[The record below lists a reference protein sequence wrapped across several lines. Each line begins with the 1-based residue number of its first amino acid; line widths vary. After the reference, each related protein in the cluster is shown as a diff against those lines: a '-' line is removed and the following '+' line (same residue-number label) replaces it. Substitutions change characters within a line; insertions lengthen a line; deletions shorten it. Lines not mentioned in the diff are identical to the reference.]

1 MIFKKYLKKFKGS
14 PFFKSTTSAEEGE
27 EKLCQYLGLDMEEK
41 PKKKEEKEVKSPT
54 DEEINKFIE
63 NTPVEDLL
71 DLVYDK
77 KVIS

>member
-1 MIFKKYLKKFKGS
+1 
-14 PFFKSTTSAEEGE
+14 
-27 EKLCQYLGLDMEEK
+27 MEEK
-41 PKKKEEKEVKSPT
+41 PKKKEGKEVKSPT